1 MDWFSAWKPGENWWF
16 RWWRIFLTNM
26 VQALPTSHFCQV
38 EVEEPRRRPSI
49 GEPEPSP
56 SNSPREAW
64 DPPLIILASAWAN
77 CWWPIYFAGHIGK
90 YWFKLF
96 KLQVLLIHLISS
108 DSLFVLKG
116 QCQRN
121 ASASAD
127 LGPQRLCLHGLQM
140 IEDHLRIILLCSR
153 HGLSVD
159 VSFFSGFVGLWNRT
173 FMVSHQFL
181 TICDLTRFLLPS
193 DVSTFQPT
201 GSLKT
206 CTPNVSSTAGHRR
219 CSLVLWLSL

>member
-1 MDWFSAWKPGENWWF
+1 
-16 RWWRIFLTNM
+16 M
-26 VQALPTSHFCQV
+26 VKDLIDQHGPSTSHFCQV

-193 DVSTFQPT
+193 DVSTNRQSQDLHPQR
-201 GSLKT
+201 LKH
-206 CTPNVSSTAGHRR
+206 CRAQALLP
-219 CSLVLWLSL
+219 CSLIIIVSFWW

>member
-1 MDWFSAWKPGENWWF
+1 
-16 RWWRIFLTNM
+16 M
-26 VQALPTSHFCQV
+26 VKDFFWPTLVQPLPTSHFCQV
-38 EVEEPRRRPSI
+38 EVEEPKRRPSI

-159 VSFFSGFVGLWNRT
+159 VSFFW
-173 FMVSHQFL
+173 
-181 TICDLTRFLLPS
+181 DLLVCEIAHSWCPTTSWLSVIWPDFCCLQM
-193 DVSTFQPT
+193 FQP

-206 CTPNVSSTAGHRR
+206 CTPSVSSTAGHRR